1 MTDSPGMSIG
11 SFRKI
16 SDIKVDDI
24 DRRGQG
30 VLTLQTGTNQFA
42 SQKGNVTSLDFPIL
56 AMTEILSLQELSL
69 AHL

>member
-1 MTDSPGMSIG
+1 MTVSPGMSIG

-56 AMTEILSLQELSL
+56 AMIEILSLQELLL